1 MGLLSKFFKLNGLVF
16 AGGTGVTMY
25 NYPELRKEPGQ
36 LVKAMLR
43 GMRCA
48 TTGTMMAY
56 DYLSVR
62 ILLKRME
69 WWLGLLSSPPEG

>member
-1 MGLLSKFFKLNGLVF
+1 MGLLSKFIKFNGLVF

-48 TTGTMMAY
+48 KTGSMMAY

-62 ILLKRME
+62 ILLNKMGR
-69 WWLGLLSSPPEG
+69 WLGLLSSQPEG

>member
-1 MGLLSKFFKLNGLVF
+1 MGLLSKFIKFNGLVVV
-16 AGGTGVTMY
+16 GGTGVTMY

-48 TTGTMMAY
+48 KTGTMMAY
-56 DYLSVR
+56 DYLRVR
-62 ILLKRME
+62 ILLTKMGM
-69 WWLGLLSSPPEG
+69 WLGLLSSEP